1 MLHVSTIL
9 PIRAKLCSVPA
20 PDFRQTIG
28 IFPGTGVV
36 VEGEASVKIN
46 LRSARYSRGITVTT
60 LSDTESATSV
70 NSSAVKAGIWHQIEW
85 IGHGVELSEVDS
97 RAATSLQLR
106 EIRRIYKP

>member
-1 MLHVSTIL
+1 LHVSTVL
-9 PIRAKLCSVPA
+9 PIRAKLCGVTA

-36 VEGEASVKIN
+36 VEWEASIKID
-46 LRSARYSRGITVTT
+46 LRSARYSRGITVTA
-60 LSDTESATSV
+60 LSDTESATCV
-70 NSSAVKAGIWHQIEW
+70 NPSTIKAGIWHQIEW
-85 IGHGVELSEVDS
+85 IGHGIELSELDS